1 MMSLANNAL
10 LKPKKKTPALNPM
23 FSQYTAGQEE
33 CHRSLARDGPQ
44 TQSNGYQNQIRH
56 QILISQSVANLEI
69 YFQAEILKNKV

>member
-1 MMSLANNAL
+1 
-10 LKPKKKTPALNPM
+10 M

-33 CHRSLARDGPQ
+33 CHRSLALDGPQ

-69 YFQAEILKNKV
+69 YFQVEILKDKVFVWFNRKTVQKNNQIED